1 LKIKISSSI
10 ISIPLSLN
18 KNLFF
23 LCYNAA
29 PLKLGVIMNSLF
41 LRMRFVHW
49 VGIVLLLINAFVF
62 TQNIISQTIQLV
74 IAVVILI
81 HDFDEKING
90 VDVAKNIIRTL
101 SNFKSGTQIDLKL
114 DYSRE
119 YKDMINLINEF
130 TSKVSEATELSTTS
144 TEISEKLH
152 SLRKSVDCLED
163 TFKVA
168 EDTTITVSKKLDIIT
183 VESDNNLEFSNKVL
197 ESLNN
202 VSRQIHDSVS
212 KMGSLEEQIRR
223 THEGEIAVSENLNS
237 LTANAED
244 IKNILNIISDISDK
258 TNLLALN
265 AAIEAARAGEHGR
278 GFAVVAD
285 EVRKLAES
293 TQKSLTEINASV
305 NIIVQSISDASVSVE
320 QNATSALELVGISE
334 VLQESLMQVSDE
346 IKNTHEQSLADTENS
361 QIIRDEAYGS
371 KDLIKVQVS
380 KLDEAQESINSIRD
394 GVLLL

>member
-1 LKIKISSSI
+1 V
-10 ISIPLSLN
+10 
-18 KNLFF
+18 
-23 LCYNAA
+23 A

-265 AAIEAARAGEHGR
+265 AAIEAARAGQQGR
-278 GFAVVAD
+278 G
-285 EVRKLAES
+285 
-293 TQKSLTEINASV
+293 
-305 NIIVQSISDASVSVE
+305 SVS
-320 QNATSALELVGISE
+320 
-334 VLQESLMQVSDE
+334 
-346 IKNTHEQSLADTENS
+346 
-361 QIIRDEAYGS
+361 
-371 KDLIKVQVS
+371 
-380 KLDEAQESINSIRD
+380 
-394 GVLLL
+394 

>member
-1 LKIKISSSI
+1 V
-10 ISIPLSLN
+10 
-18 KNLFF
+18 
-23 LCYNAA
+23 A

-394 GVLLL
+394 GIIVVDSNTVELVEKVSSL